1 MKMSKIV
8 QITKSDFNKIKKELE
23 RAEGGLYEYA
33 ETLEDT
39 WVCSKHINAIY
50 EILEK
55 YEEVK

>member
-1 MKMSKIV
+1 MSKTV
-8 QITKSDFNKIKKELE
+8 QIAKRDFNKIKKELE

-39 WVCSKHINAIY
+39 WVCSRHLDAIY

-55 YEEVK
+55 YEEE

>member
-1 MKMSKIV
+1 MV
-8 QITKSDFNKIKKELE
+8 QITKRDFNKIKKELE

-39 WVCSKHINAIY
+39 WVCSKHLNAIY

-55 YEEVK
+55 YEEE